1 MLWIFC
7 LCLVGTIQA
16 SSVHQF
22 NQEVHSAQSLTALT
36 IDLLEFI
43 YGNTKLIP
51 DVARAKE
58 LRDEVNIALNHLRAD
73 MAFLLLRLESN
84 VSWDITRTSYRRL
97 ENSASAAADRL
108 PGVEIL
114 RKLSLVW
121 AETVSVI
128 PMCTLAFERAV
139 HAAKK
144 NLLKMDS
151 GTTVKPPPGFEAP
164 TVVTT
169 PQPTLRYC

>member
-22 NQEVHSAQSLTALT
+22 NQEVHSAQSLTAST
-36 IDLLEFI
+36 IDLVEFI
-43 YGNTKLIP
+43 YGNAKLIP

-58 LRDEVNIALNHLRAD
+58 LRDEVNIALNYLRAD

-108 PGVEIL
+108 RRIRLLPGVEIL
-114 RKLSLVW
+114 RL
-121 AETVSVI
+121 
-128 PMCTLAFERAV
+128 
-139 HAAKK
+139 
-144 NLLKMDS
+144 
-151 GTTVKPPPGFEAP
+151 
-164 TVVTT
+164 
-169 PQPTLRYC
+169 